1 MFGYQPFKILPGDII
16 IFLVS
21 VDGQV
26 RLKTDTFR
34 LFLGKQIDKRKFY
47 LHDEQT
53 VNGFLKIAWV
63 SIFYLKQQHTHIY
76 DYIYIYIYIYI

>member
-47 LHDEQT
+47 LHDEKT
-53 VNGFLKIAWV
+53 VNGV
-63 SIFYLKQQHTHIY
+63 
-76 DYIYIYIYIYI
+76 